1 MKSIGKKAGSPVEG
15 PKDCALSVISHG
27 RRMRYVRPVLK
38 GNDWFSWTKAVAADV
53 RSRHNGT
60 CRVTVTLLTPIRSD
74 YRIVT
79 RTISYARS
87 RGASASARIPNRRNA
102 SVVKAASAPKC
113 GTVIR
118 SRV

>member
-1 MKSIGKKAGSPVEG
+1 MKSIEKKPAVQLEARRLVPFRPLVTGVEC
-15 PKDCALSVISHG
+15 DTYD
-27 RRMRYVRPVLK
+27 RFLK
-38 GNDWFSWTKAVAADV
+38 GDDWFSWTKAVAADV

-60 CRVTVTLLTPIRSD
+60 CRVTVTLLTPIRSG

-79 RTISYARS
+79 RTISYAGS
-87 RGASASARIPNRRNA
+87 RGATCIGAHTEPEER
-102 SVVKAASAPKC
+102 VVKAVSAPKC